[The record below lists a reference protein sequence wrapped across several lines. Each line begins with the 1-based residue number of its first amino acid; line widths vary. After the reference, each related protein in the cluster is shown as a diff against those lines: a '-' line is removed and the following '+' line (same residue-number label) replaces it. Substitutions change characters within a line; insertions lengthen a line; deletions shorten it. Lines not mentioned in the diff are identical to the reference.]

1 MYVRSGKSKIL
12 LASFLL
18 NDLRVELM
26 SGLTTQYRV
35 KHIRLIL
42 GKPLCMAVLG
52 ICIKTGYVILIDVRA
67 QFLASI
73 VHVGCPKG
81 SYPVS

>member
-1 MYVRSGKSKIL
+1 MYVRAHNGKHL
-12 LASFLL
+12 LASVLL
-18 NDLRVELM
+18 NDLRVDSM
-26 SGLTTQYRV
+26 SILSIQYRV
-35 KHIRLIL
+35 KHICLIL

-52 ICIKTGYVILIDVRA
+52 ICNKTGYVILIGVRA

>member
-1 MYVRSGKSKIL
+1 MYVRLDNGENL
-12 LASFLL
+12 LSSSLL
-18 NDLRVELM
+18 IDVRVDSM
-26 SGLTTQYRV
+26 SSLHLQYRV
-35 KHIRLIL
+35 KYMRLIL
-42 GKPLCMAVLG
+42 GKPLWVALLG
-52 ICIKTGYVILIDVRA
+52 ICIKTDYVILIFVRA